1 MCLGCRQGRAALA
14 LEDSV
19 ELPRHL
25 DLSVRGKDW
34 DRDGAEGRKE
44 DSSRGEQGGGIVEV
58 VSKSLLDMFAPTPD
72 GEAVADAES
81 SPEPSPPAVPAAARR
96 VTHSAESSPVAV
108 PALASSALRS
118 LSPRSLLACISSPM
132 FADPL
137 SPLTLDPA
145 TPPVSLPPSAPSTP
159 PSAPPSTN
167 IAVAQNVIMDTDNN
181 DVMRALVAVFR
192 HADRTPK
199 QKVKLISKSRALLDL
214 FRLKPQAKKKEGGVG
229 NGGGGV
235 QAPSISSPVNGAGGG
250 GGGGPVKFVEIKFK
264 KKEELA
270 QLLQIVKGMIG
281 KERVRNKK
289 RARAEQERA
298 ALAALLTATAA
309 VVSPSSSAEPLPSP
323 CTAAAAAKVEERT
336 AESEG
341 EVSDGELSDDGT
353 SSAADDGEG
362 FEQAVEREMLD
373 KERKEREKDPD
384 YLSKLLQ
391 VKTVLERGY
400 VGAKLQVKPKKV
412 DNGRVVQVLLV
423 CKWGGEMTH
432 AGLGQARQ
440 YAAAFWDDVCPPPPI
455 PASFFIQSKEQ
466 QQAAH
471 RDEADKKAQDGGQT
485 TQPQSVPASPASGAF
500 LSPPPS
506 SASASGPTPSRSRG
520 GEEDGGAASVMLD
533 HNNTLDQADRDR
545 YKKLLSEVQH
555 LRDKRSAA
563 PHHPDTL
570 AAPKPSP
577 APSTPDSSSCVPTA
591 VPSLSPSPPPSFTDA
606 LKSGLSRL
614 FRVPSAI
621 ISSGHRSGSVSS
633 SHPQLVN
640 TSVSDTAAASAV
652 VNPLLQRRELE
663 RYREKQA
670 QFEKQ
675 RLDFISGMQVYSSD
689 EARVVASAKSFFMS
703 TMEHAHG
710 IGDQYDATPHSTSS
724 SSSATLPS
732 SSSSGHLTAPA
743 GSSVAQAQLVGQA
756 RKLKENTALL
766 ASFKASAEQSIHHD
780 AAVLSYLD
788 DTSMAAESMARAK
801 EGVKFLLMAENA
813 FTPAQVTRH
822 MLAVEQI
829 ARATSEAERSRIEKE
844 EEAQLKKAKEEAE
857 VREKEER
864 TRAERKKKE
873 QKLQEREERMA
884 DELAMREED
893 PITSNPLPPPSSD
906 HSSEAWQATPTG
918 ADGGERREK
927 DYKKRP
933 AALSSTALPSSFP
946 SPCSSPQP
954 MSTGPAAPPP
964 LSPPPYSPPP
974 SPSSFEPNAMTAWG
988 VRCLRWV
995 GKPRDTLHHLYHLLK
1010 QLQTQIHSKCE
1021 FADKAQRFKQQ
1032 SQDGER
1038 AEHAST
1044 PSPASASTSVSVS
1057 ASDDAASFAAA
1068 SSPSAS
1074 SLAPAPPSSSQRP
1087 RRLSISGGSAKA
1099 GGGGGGGGGDV
1110 FEYVF
1115 EAGDEEIVGHH
1126 HKIVKQ
1132 TPRRFAADHLL
1143 CHGETLFLLKTR
1155 WDRLISAFYDPV
1167 SRSFDPTKIPDV
1179 YDCFPALDTR
1189 VLTDKGLLF
1198 VDEIEARLDKGE
1210 VVLYA
1215 CFEQSDRPLT
1225 CNEDAMMGQLVYC
1238 RSARPTH
1245 TLTISC

>member
-1 MCLGCRQGRAALA
+1 MCLGCRQGRAALS
-14 LEDSV
+14 LEDAV

-34 DRDGAEGRKE
+34 DKEERKE
-44 DSSRGEQGGGIVEV
+44 DKGEKGSIVEV
-58 VSKSLLDMFAPTPD
+58 VAKSLLDILTPPTD
-72 GEAVADAES
+72 DAAADAEASSDSS
-81 SPEPSPPAVPAAARR
+81 SPAASAPSLRVPPSQ
-96 VTHSAESSPVAV
+96 SAESSPVAI

-132 FADPL
+132 FVDPL
-137 SPLTLDPA
+137 SPLSLDPSSN
-145 TPPVSLPPSAPSTP
+145 PSSLPPSAPSTP

-167 IAVAQNVIMDTDNN
+167 ISVAQNVIMDTDNN

-199 QKVKLISKSRALLDL
+199 QKVKLISKSRQLLEL
-214 FRLKPQAKKKEGGVG
+214 FRQKTQPAKKKEGGTP
-229 NGGGGV
+229 
-235 QAPSISSPVNGAGGG
+235 APPPATPTGGAGGAA
-250 GGGGPVKFVEIKFK
+250 VKFVEIKFK
-264 KKEELA
+264 RKEELA
-270 QLLQIVKGMIG
+270 QLLHIVKVMIV
-281 KERVRNKK
+281 KEKVRNRK
-289 RARAEQERA
+289 RVRAEQERA
-298 ALAALLTATAA
+298 ALAASTLTLPVA
-309 VVSPSSSAEPLPSP
+309 SPSSSSAELLGSP
-323 CTAAAAAKVEERT
+323 CTAAAAAKVEERKE
-336 AESEG
+336 ESEG
-341 EVSDGELSDDGT
+341 EASDGELSDDGT
-353 SSAADDGEG
+353 SSAADDGED

-432 AGLGQARQ
+432 AGFGQARQ

-466 QQAAH
+466 QQGAHKEEAEKKMQQQEGQAAH
-471 RDEADKKAQDGGQT
+471 A
-485 TQPQSVPASPASGAF
+485 QSVPASPASGAF
-500 LSPPPS
+500 LSPLAS
-506 SASASGPTPSRSRG
+506 STSVPGTSPAVTPSLSRG
-520 GEEDGGAASVMLD
+520 GEGDDHSAHVMVD
-533 HNNTLDQADRDR
+533 HNNTLDRADRDR
-545 YKKLLSEVQH
+545 YKKLLLDVQQ
-555 LRDKRSAA
+555 LKDKRTSAA
-563 PHHPDTL
+563 PHLNDSL
-570 AAPKPSP
+570 AAPTPSTTS
-577 APSTPDSSSCVPTA
+577 STPDSASLPA
-591 VPSLSPSPPPSFTDA
+591 AAPSLSPSPPPSFTDT

-621 ISSGHRSGSVSS
+621 ISTHRTPSLST

-675 RLDFISGMQVYSSD
+675 RLDFIHGMQVYSSD
-689 EARVVASAKSFFMS
+689 EARVVASAKAFYMS

-710 IGDQYDATPHSTSS
+710 IGDHHDHTQPSA

-732 SSSSGHLTAPA
+732 SSGGHLNLPGT
-743 GSSVAQAQLVGQA
+743 STAQAQLIAQA
-756 RKLKENTALL
+756 KRLKESGALMAAL
-766 ASFKASAEQSIHHD
+766 KAAAEKSIHHD

-844 EEAQLKKAKEEAE
+844 EEDQLKKAKEEAE
-857 VREKEER
+857 VREKEEKI
-864 TRAERKKKE
+864 RAERKKKE
-873 QKLQEREERMA
+873 QKLQEREERMQ

-893 PITSNPLPPPSSD
+893 PVTAATTPLPSVD
-906 HSSEAWQATPTG
+906 HHFGDAGQGSNG
-918 ADGGERREK
+918 ADAAERREK
-927 DYKKRP
+927 ERDYKKRP
-933 AALSSTALPSSFP
+933 SALSSTALPSSFP
-946 SPCSSPQP
+946 SPCSSPHP
-954 MSTGPAAPPP
+954 TPTAHSIPAPI
-964 LSPPPYSPPP
+964 SPPPYSPPP

-1032 SQDGER
+1032 SQEGER
-1038 AEHAST
+1038 TDHAS
-1044 PSPASASTSVSVS
+1044 ASASTTAS
-1057 ASDDAASFAAA
+1057 ASATAADDAATPAATPAASPAA
-1068 SSPSAS
+1068 SSPSGSGAT
-1074 SLAPAPPSSSQRP
+1074 LAPAPPSSSQRP
-1087 RRLSISGGSAKA
+1087 RRLSIGGGGSIKA
-1099 GGGGGGGGGDV
+1099 GGGGGGGGGGDV

-1126 HKIVKQ
+1126 HKILKQ
-1132 TPRRFAADHLL
+1132 APRRFAADHLL

-1179 YDCFPALDTR
+1179 YDCNTTR
-1189 VLTDKGLLF
+1189 AHLADATLSHRAVPPGS
-1198 VDEIEARLDKGE
+1198 
-1210 VVLYA
+1210 
-1215 CFEQSDRPLT
+1215 CPLT
-1225 CNEDAMMGQLVYC
+1225 LPSMSAVCQASSTTCSTTASSSRTCARCTRPSRGWRTASC
-1238 RSARPTH
+1238 RRSTAY
-1245 TLTISC
+1245 